1 MKTLPF
7 KQTIDGIV
15 WSGLYEL
22 EPYEPEEHNCPALM
36 PICTVISLFMNKGTL
51 DMLEIVNPSIVQQ
64 IESSLEMSSV
74 P

>member
-7 KQTIDGIV
+7 KRTIEGFV

-22 EPYEPEEHNCPALM
+22 EPYEPEEANFPALM
-36 PICTVISLFMNKGTL
+36 PICTVINLFMNKGTL
-51 DMLEIVNPSIVQQ
+51 DMLEIVNPAIVQQ
-64 IESSLEMSSV
+64 IESSLEMSAV

>member
-7 KQTIDGIV
+7 KQTIDGFA

-22 EPYEPEEHNCPALM
+22 DPYCPAEELWPALL
-36 PICTVISLFMNKGTL
+36 PIATVISLFMNGGLL
-51 DMLEIVNPSIVQQ
+51 DVYEVINPAIVQA
-64 IESSLEMSSV
+64 IEAQLVKEAM

>member
-7 KQTIDGIV
+7 KQTIDGFV

-22 EPYEPEEHNCPALM
+22 DPYCPSDELWPALL
-36 PICTVISLFMNKGTL
+36 PIATVISLFMNGGL
-51 DMLEIVNPSIVQQ
+51 IDVYEVINPSIVQA
-64 IESSLEMSSV
+64 IEAQLVQEAM